1 MKKQSFILKE
11 LDLRK
16 LPGLPQGLKKY
27 EDFSPGINIIYGPNA
42 SGKSSTL
49 RAVQQLIWQESRRG
63 TELEARAEIGGDPW
77 FFRID
82 HQPVLTQKNYA
93 DARLVGVPAREMK
106 SHYALS
112 IDDLFI
118 NDNRELAREI
128 QKQAMG
134 GYDLAEAHKKL
145 KYSGSIAPVTI
156 REYKAYDDA
165 RKEVRKIGREQVA
178 VKDQERSLIQ
188 LREEEESAR
197 SAAVKVDYL
206 QKRKD
211 FLEKSREVAHLKME
225 KGRYPEVM
233 ASLRGDEAERIEALE
248 EEIDQHRKRIGI
260 LESNIRDADEIL
272 TGLEIPVQGIPEE
285 VLEEL
290 DVRIGK
296 LQSLEQKISHQK
308 TELAGLD
315 KDRAVLLRSIDP
327 GLDPTRWEGVDIND
341 TGRLD
346 EILSRTFQVLGKHH
360 VLQSELDRLA
370 LERTDLPGNMAT
382 QDQMRKALSA
392 LSEWMKEPAGEDGM
406 LAGMAWTVVGGMLIL
421 TGVLVFEPDLAE
433 VIVFIMMGLAVVM
446 AIVFWMRK
454 GKSRNRRQ
462 NIREEDFASTQIDP
476 PVEWTPESVA
486 VRIGEL
492 AAEMEIMERQLQNED
507 RKRRILSALEN
518 HENELEELRIRM
530 DAFSEVVGT
539 APEWPDFGKDH
550 FLSFYWF
557 VKKVEEWLHAHRQYL
572 SLYSRSREDENQR
585 NAELEK
591 INAIFTNRCNAAEA
605 GDAAT
610 ASARLRRLKQ
620 ETGIRYKTLTR
631 KKHEGEDLRK
641 TEEQLA
647 QSREKREL
655 IYNAL
660 RLPDQDKNRLQR
672 YLDDL
677 EAYKTV
683 VKKCEEAEYGWR
695 ERRREVEGHV
705 LHESEDASWG
715 EEKTTEQLEIE
726 IEKFRKKAEKH
737 EDLLKQITGIET
749 RIDQKMKG
757 DELERALADME
768 ETKAA
773 LGDKFVENLNL
784 IAGDLI
790 TSYLQNESHEHH
802 QPEVVKRAN
811 YLLGKI
817 THYRYELLSTP
828 GTDGAFYVKD
838 GKTGTGQALEELSAG
853 TRIQLL
859 LAIKIAYLE
868 MQESGLK
875 LPLLADELL
884 ANSDDVRSPAMIEA
898 FTELSREGR
907 QIFYFTA
914 QYDEMQ
920 AWEYYLSQ
928 KDVHYRVY
936 HIGEKNESRF
946 TRGFVPEVADVLGRA
961 AEVPAPDGL
970 NYEEYGE
977 LLDLDFHLM
986 EDHYE
991 QLPLYFLADDPAELY
1006 ELLEK
1011 QILNWARLETY
1022 IRYGGHATWIT
1033 SAELD
1038 KMREKVGLLGRFQA
1052 LYRTGRSRQI
1062 GREEI
1067 EDSGAV
1073 SATHMENVMEL
1084 LRKNGGHP
1092 ELLIEGLRAG
1102 MVSRFH
1108 TQKIDELEEYL
1119 IDHDF
1124 LDRSPRMEEEEI
1136 RTAIEAQISQMKSC
1150 SREEAEEFLQ
1160 RILDHQRKPGPEKAE
1175 EIF

>member
-27 EDFSPGINIIYGPNA
+27 KNFSPGINIIYGPNA

-63 TELEARAEIGGDPW
+63 TELEARAEIGGDLW

-82 HQPVLTQKNYA
+82 HQPVLTQKNHA
-93 DARLVGVPAREMK
+93 DARLTGVPAREMK

-128 QKQAMG
+128 QKQAVG
-134 GYDLAEAHKKL
+134 GYDLAEAHKRL

-156 REYKAYDDA
+156 REYKAYADA

-188 LREEEESAR
+188 LREEEKSAGA
-197 SAAVKVDYL
+197 AAVMVDYL

-225 KGRYPEVM
+225 RGRYPEVM
-233 ASLRGDEAERIEALE
+233 ALLRGDETERIEALE
-248 EEIDQHRKRIGI
+248 KEINQYRNRIEI
-260 LESNIRDADEIL
+260 LEGNIREADEIL
-272 TGLEIPVQGIPEE
+272 VGLKIPELGIPEE

-290 DVRIGK
+290 DVRTGK
-296 LQSLEQKISHQK
+296 LQSLEQKISLQK

-315 KDRAVLLRSIDP
+315 KDRAVLLKSIEP
-327 GLDPTRWEGVDIND
+327 GLDPTRWEGLDIND

-346 EILSRTFQVLGKHH
+346 EILSRAFQVLGKRH
-360 VLQSELDRLA
+360 VLQSELDQFA
-370 LERTDLPGNMAT
+370 HEGTGPQENMAT
-382 QDQMRKALSA
+382 PDQMRKALSA
-392 LSEWMKEPAGEDGM
+392 LSGWMKEPAGEDGM
-406 LAGMAWTVVGGMLIL
+406 SAGMAWAVVGGMLIL
-421 TGVLVFEPDLAE
+421 TVVLIFEPDLAE
-433 VIVFIMMGLAVVM
+433 VIAFILMGLAVVV
-446 AIVFWMRK
+446 AIVFWMKK
-454 GKSRNRRQ
+454 GSSKNNRQ
-462 NIREEDFASTQIDP
+462 KIREEDFASTQIDP
-476 PVEWTPESVA
+476 PAEWTPESVA

-492 AAEMEIMERQLQNED
+492 TGEMEILEKQLQNEE
-507 RKRRILSALEN
+507 RKRRLLSALEN
-518 HENELEELRIRM
+518 HESEWKELRDRM
-530 DAFSEVVGT
+530 DAFTEVVPV

-557 VKKVEEWLHAHRQYL
+557 VKKAEEWLRVHRQYL
-572 SLYSRSREDENQR
+572 SLYSRIAEDESQR
-585 NAELEK
+585 DAELEK
-591 INAIFTNRCNAAEA
+591 VNAIFTNRCNASEA
-605 GDAAT
+605 GDPAT
-610 ASARLRRLKQ
+610 AAARLRRLKQ
-620 ETGIRYKTLTR
+620 EAGIRDKTLTR
-631 KKHEGEDLRK
+631 KNHEREDLRK

-647 QSREKREL
+647 RSREKQEL

-660 RLPDQDKNRLQR
+660 RLPDQDKILLQR
-672 YLDDL
+672 YLNDL
-677 EAYKTV
+677 EAYKTA

-695 ERRREVEGHV
+695 ERRREVESHV
-705 LHESEDASWG
+705 LHESAKSWE
-715 EEKTTEQLEIE
+715 EEKTTDQLEIE
-726 IEKFRKKAEKH
+726 IEKFRKKAGKH
-737 EDLLKQITGIET
+737 EDLLKQITEIET

-790 TSYLQNESHEHH
+790 TNYLQNESHEHH

-817 THYRYELLSTP
+817 THYRYELLSAP
-828 GTDGAFYVKD
+828 GRDGTFYVRD
-838 GKTGTGQALEELSAG
+838 GKTGTGLALEELSAG
-853 TRIQLL
+853 SRVQLL

-928 KDVHYRVY
+928 KGVLHRVY
-936 HIGEKNESRF
+936 HIGEKNESRL
-946 TRGFVPEVADVLGRA
+946 TRGFVPEVADILGKA
-961 AEVPAPDGL
+961 AQIPAPDGL
-970 NYEEYGE
+970 SYEEYGE

-991 QLPLYFLADDPAELY
+991 QLPLYFLADDPADLY

-1011 QILNWARLETY
+1011 QILNWARLENF

-1052 LYRTGRSRQI
+1052 LYRTGRPRQI

-1084 LRKNGGHP
+1084 LRKSGGHP

-1108 TQKIDELEEYL
+1108 SHKIDELEDYL
-1119 IDHDF
+1119 IAHDF
-1124 LDRSPRMEEEEI
+1124 LDPSPKMEEKEI
-1136 RTAIEAQISQMKSC
+1136 RTAMEAQISQMKSC
-1150 SREEAEEFLQ
+1150 SRGEAEEFLQ
-1160 RILDHQRKPGPEKAE
+1160 RILDHQRKRGPEKTE
-1175 EIF
+1175 EIS